1 MQTMDKIR
9 FWAMLPRYLSIQSS
23 PPSPP
28 LMDKHPSLFWRKNK
42 YRRYSSERLG
52 ASFNFGF
59 LKWRCLFEGGAHW
72 IYQKDIKILSTC
84 LFNQTIRTVIITGEQ
99 NVLRLKWCANSTIYK
114 KNSAASWIRCI
125 IEFFT

>member
-1 MQTMDKIR
+1 MGD
-9 FWAMLPRYLSIQSS
+9 AYLREA
-23 PPSPP
+23 
-28 LMDKHPSLFWRKNK
+28 L
-42 YRRYSSERLG
+42 
-52 ASFNFGF
+52 
-59 LKWRCLFEGGAHW
+59 LKEGAHW
-72 IYQKDIKILSTC
+72 IYQKDTKILSTC